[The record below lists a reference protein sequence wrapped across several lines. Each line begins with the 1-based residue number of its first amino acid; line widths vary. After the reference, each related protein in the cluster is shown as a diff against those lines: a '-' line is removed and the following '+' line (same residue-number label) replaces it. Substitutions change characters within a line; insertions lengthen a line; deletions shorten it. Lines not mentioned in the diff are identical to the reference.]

1 MGFIEKQ
8 TNKRDVI
15 ATEAGRFFPDIA
27 VAKKANNGCGMSRS
41 AAGLFAPD
49 ADFDESS
56 ASFVDWLFCHG
67 SHCLL
72 KTGLSSGLAQK
83 R

>member
-1 MGFIEKQ
+1 VGFIEKQ
-8 TNKRDVI
+8 TDKRDVV
-15 ATEAGRFFPDIA
+15 AAEAARFFPDIA
-27 VAKKANNGCGMSRS
+27 VAKKANNGRGMSRS

-56 ASFVDWLFCHG
+56 ANFVNWLFCHG

-72 KTGLSSGLAQK
+72 KAGLSSGVAK
-83 R
+83 